1 MSNLRSTF
9 HCQGPSEHER
19 GTAVSTEELGD
30 CATVRLGVGGEMPV
44 LTIFIT
50 RPAEAFAI
58 AQAFATAGEIL
69 EARAALSR
77 RGEVPAEAWQ
87 DVPLPLD
94 VTDDPATAQCP
105 NCGIVAERRDGHQCL
120 DVTDPATAQLCACG
134 KPERHV
140 LAPPDT
146 AEWACR
152 VPSVYPALEA
162 VAREMDAPDTA
173 EWSCRVPSVV
183 PLVLEGPTD
192 YAEWACIHGV
202 REQCRQVGCA
212 DERCPAF

>member
-1 MSNLRSTF
+1 MSSLSAHF
-9 HCQGPSEHER
+9 HCQGPSEHQR
-19 GTAVSTEELGD
+19 GTAVTTEELGD
-30 CATVRLGVGGEMPV
+30 CATVRLGIGGEMPS

-94 VTDDPATAQCP
+94 VTDDSAT
-105 NCGIVAERRDGHQCL
+105 GE
-120 DVTDPATAQLCACG
+120 LCACG
-134 KPERHV
+134 KSAAHV
-140 LAPPDT
+140 LAPADT
-146 AEWACR
+146 AEWSCR

-162 VAREMDAPDTA
+162 VARDMDAPD
-173 EWSCRVPSVV
+173 
-183 PLVLEGPTD
+183 
-192 YAEWACIHGV
+192 CIHGT
-202 REQCRQVGCA
+202 REQCHKVGCA